1 MSPLLVLLYDIFRL
15 FPPFDS
21 MVKRGLWPK
30 LGYFKNAL
38 FGTFRLFL
46 LVQASTSPK
55 KKFIAGL
62 LMPASFRFWCQP

>member
-1 MSPLLVLLYDIFRL
+1 MTFFGFFHLLTVW
-15 FPPFDS
+15 S
-21 MVKRGLWPK
+21 RGAYGPN